1 MENAGLMLEME
12 SLKRFAMETNMK
24 IQELELYS
32 NMGIL
37 GDNMYNSLYDEIEE
51 RIVWSSERAIEVM
64 ERLKAL
70 EKNLE

>member
-37 GDNMYNSLYDEIEE
+37 GDNMYNSLYDEIEG

-64 ERLKAL
+64 ERIKAL
-70 EKNLE
+70 EENLE

>member
-37 GDNMYNSLYDEIEE
+37 GDNMYNSLYDEIEG
-51 RIVWSSERAIEVM
+51 RITWTSERAIEVM
-64 ERLKAL
+64 ERIKAL
-70 EKNLE
+70 EENAE

>member
-1 MENAGLMLEME
+1 MEKAGLMLEME
-12 SLKRFAMETNMK
+12 SLEKFARETNMK
-24 IQELELYS
+24 IQELESYI

-37 GDNMYNSLYDEIEE
+37 GESMYNSLYDEIEE